1 MLADMAKSGGL
12 KLDQETTEE
21 LAEANARHTRFQRY
35 ALIAGAVALLVIA
48 WNLAF

>member
-1 MLADMAKSGGL
+1 MSKRTKKYWAM
-12 KLDQETTEE
+12 TTEE